1 MMLIDPDSFHNKFQI
16 FGQMGALPFQTLEN
30 QHVFH
35 AAFSIERGEPL
46 GIDDAP
52 HEN

>member
-1 MMLIDPDSFHNKFQI
+1 MLLCDTDSGNKFQI